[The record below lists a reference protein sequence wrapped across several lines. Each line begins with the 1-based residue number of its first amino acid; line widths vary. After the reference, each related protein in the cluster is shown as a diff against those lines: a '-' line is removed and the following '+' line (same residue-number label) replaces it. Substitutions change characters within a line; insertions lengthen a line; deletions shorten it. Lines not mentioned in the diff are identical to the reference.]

1 MCKRSCHLIDGTI
14 AADGYCHVCLSLH
27 AALGYLGSVAG
38 IARQLDFIVI
48 QLVIQPLLNQVG
60 YLILRVCSRNGIDDE
75 NDLLFTHNYM
85 QNYENRLII
94 QLNMQ
99 EKWKNSTFI
108 KKNLHELIK
117 IV

>member
-1 MCKRSCHLIDGTI
+1 
-14 AADGYCHVCLSLH
+14 
-27 AALGYLGSVAG
+27 
-38 IARQLDFIVI
+38 
-48 QLVIQPLLNQVG
+48 
-60 YLILRVCSRNGIDDE
+60 VCSRNGIDDE